1 MNGKRGFTLLEVML
15 AIAIMALALTAIVSI
30 NGNAINA
37 HDFSKKVTVATM
49 LARSKMADLESYFN
63 EEGFTSQFDQRMNGD
78 FSEEGWP
85 EYSWEAEIV
94 KPELDAVNA
103 TEMVQGLIQQFT
115 NQAETDIDA
124 AQAALQ
130 ESGMPTMG
138 LDSSAVG
145 SMVAQFQPMIEAQ
158 VTTLTTTLE
167 QSVREVRLKVM
178 WRDGKEIESVDV
190 TTHMV
195 VLPGAEWATPK

>member
-1 MNGKRGFTLLEVML
+1 MKTRGFTLLEVML
-15 AIAIMALALTAIVSI
+15 AIAIMALALTAIVSN

-37 HDFSKKVTVATM
+37 HDFSKKVTVGTM

-63 EEGFTSQFDQRMNGD
+63 EEGFTSQFDMKMSGD

-85 EYSWEAEIV
+85 EYGWEAEIV

-103 TEMVQGLIQQFT
+103 TEMVQGMIDQFT
-115 NQAETDIDA
+115 NQAESDIASAQSAAADA
-124 AQAALQ
+124 
-130 ESGMPTMG
+130 GMPTMAVNDG
-138 LDSSAVG
+138 MVG
-145 SMVAQFQPMIEAQ
+145 SMAAQFRPMIESQ
-158 VTTLTTTLE
+158 VTALTTTLE

-190 TTHMV
+190 TTHLV
-195 VLPGAEWATPK
+195 VLPGAEWAPPK